1 MKLVVKCPACH
12 ACGEVPDQYIGL
24 RIRCLSCETRF
35 VLGFHELVMTPING
49 DANAILEYDS
59 IELVAC
65 SKCPSLGILINHH
78 ASRFFRCPD
87 CKTLCSIGGEAAMPR
102 GTAPA
107 AAAGARRQT
116 TPRAPAHAGSGPI
129 RAG

>member
-1 MKLVVKCPACH
+1 MKLVVKCPSCNV
-12 ACGEVPDQYIGL
+12 CGEVPDQYIGL
-24 RIRCLSCETRF
+24 RIRCLTCETRF

-49 DANAILEYDS
+49 DVNAILEYDS

-87 CKTLCSIGGEAAMPR
+87 CKALCSVDGNAGMPR
-102 GTAPA
+102 ATAAGSERSTAPSLPPPA
-107 AAAGARRQT
+107 ARAVAR
-116 TPRAPAHAGSGPI
+116 PAS
-129 RAG
+129 